1 MGYLEINS
9 SVYQEIAY
17 KSVCE
22 FLGLNDSDNVINF
35 KKGNVLVEKM
45 KSETDQEQ
53 EFVKF
58 IIQLPAKFGS
68 NFLDFSNSVACHV
81 KKSVEDMT
89 GMVVESV
96 SIKVLDVI
104 VEQGNL

>member
-9 SVYQEIAY
+9 NVYQEIAY
-17 KSVCE
+17 KSICE
-22 FLGLNDSDNVINF
+22 FLGVEDNNKFMNF
-35 KKGNVLVEKM
+35 KKGNVLVEKLQ
-45 KSETDQEQ
+45 SGTDQER
-53 EFVKF
+53 ELVKF

-68 NFLDFSNSVACHV
+68 SFLDFSDSVACHV

-96 SIKVLDVI
+96 NIKISDVI
-104 VEQGNL
+104 FEQENL